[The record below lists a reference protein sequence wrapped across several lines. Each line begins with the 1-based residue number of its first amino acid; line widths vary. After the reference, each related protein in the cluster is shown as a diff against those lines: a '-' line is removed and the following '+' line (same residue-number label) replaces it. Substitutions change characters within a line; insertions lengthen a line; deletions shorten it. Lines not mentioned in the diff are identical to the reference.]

1 MEKDDSKPGTASLLI
16 GIFNPIALTIVFSS
30 RNWTLIGIMLFGI
43 PAVGILLGLAG
54 LLGKNKKRAP
64 AIAGIVLNLLPYA
77 LVAIG
82 IYALKN
88 SSGNFGT
95 FR

>member
-1 MEKDDSKPGTASLLI
+1 MQKDDSRAGTASLLT
-16 GIFNPIALTIVFSS
+16 GIFNPILLTLVFSS
-30 RNWTLIGIMLFGI
+30 RNWTIIGIMLFGI
-43 PAVGILLGLAG
+43 PAVGILLGIAG
-54 LLGKNKKRAP
+54 LLGKNNKRAP

-82 IYALKN
+82 IAVLKN
-88 SSGNFGT
+88 FAVNFGT